1 MMKTGK
7 LTPDQL
13 QALIFSQLGK
23 RRDDVLLSAQLGE
36 DSAIIDFGEEA
47 CVVST
52 DPITGAVKN
61 LGKLAVHIA
70 CNDLAAMGAT
80 PVGIQIA
87 LLLPEGTLEGTIKE
101 IMKDIDGAAAD
112 LGVQVIGGHTEIT
125 AAVNQNVIVATALGR
140 VKRDKYITSGG
151 AKTGDSIILTKGA
164 GLEGAGII
172 ATDFANLLTDA
183 GIGENHL
190 QEARNY
196 LEDISVIKEGLIA
209 AKNGATAMH
218 DITEGGV
225 LGAIFEMAKAANK
238 GFILF
243 TEKIYI
249 PDAVKEVCRI
259 LNLDPLAL
267 ISSGA
272 MLITAR
278 EPAPL
283 LEALAKEGIKAN
295 VIGKIREEGK
305 KIVYPNGNCRE
316 VLTTPRDELWR
327 FLEMAKKEGVT
338 G

>member
-13 QALIFSQLGK
+13 QTLIFSQLGK

-52 DPITGAVKN
+52 DPITGAKKN
-61 LGKLAVHIA
+61 LGKLAVHVA

-87 LLLPEGTLEGTIKE
+87 LLLPEGTPEETIKE
-101 IMKDIDGAAAD
+101 IMKDIDRGAAD
-112 LGVQVIGGHTEIT
+112 IGVQVIGGHTEIT
-125 AAVNQNVIVATALGR
+125 RAVNQNVIVATALGR

-151 AKTGDSIILTKGA
+151 AKVDDSIILTKGA

-172 ATDFANLLTDA
+172 ATDFANLLIDA
-183 GIGENHL
+183 GVSENHL

-196 LEDISVIKEGLIA
+196 LEYVSVIKEGLIA

-225 LGAIFEMAKAANK
+225 LGAIYEMAKAANK
-238 GFILF
+238 GFTLF

-249 PDAVKEVCRI
+249 PDAVQEICRA

-272 MLITAR
+272 MLITVS
-278 EPAPL
+278 EPVPL
-283 LEALAKEGIKAN
+283 LEALARAGVKAN
-295 VIGKIREEGK
+295 VIGNISEEGK
-305 KIVYPNGNCRE
+305 RIVYPNGNCRE
-316 VLTTPRDELWR
+316 ILTTPRDELWR
-327 FLEMAKKEGVT
+327 FLELIKKEGVT